1 MIISI
6 NQCNDICRV
15 QDPRS
20 PRHLPQRNT
29 TGNRWGRGVDKEV
42 CPRRSDLPRGTECA
56 RRWGEMTASH
66 FKFPLKTDTYTLC
79 YQIKFFVF
87 VFFLSLKTE
96 LNKCTCGFPVFLMWL
111 GGPIDTYATHLSL
124 HWSQGVNESMK
135 VWNSTLHYYWVKL
148 ILHPPSYAPTSSY
161 KPPNPPDHFQIPL
174 LLWLLLFFS

>member
-20 PRHLPQRNT
+20 LRHLPQRNT

-56 RRWGEMTASH
+56 RGWGEMTASH

-87 VFFLSLKTE
+87 VFFFVFENWVEQVYLWISSVSYVTGWPYRHICHTPVSALKSGCKWVYE
-96 LNKCTCGFPVFLMWL
+96 GLEF
-111 GGPIDTYATHLSL
+111 Y
-124 HWSQGVNESMK
+124 
-135 VWNSTLHYYWVKL
+135 STLL
-148 ILHPPSYAPTSSY
+148 LSETDFASSLTCPY
-161 KPPNPPDHFQIPL
+161 
-174 LLWLLLFFS
+174 LFL